1 MITCLVFLGMIYLM
15 IRVFMFGL
23 RATWSIV
30 KILFSV
36 LLIPI
41 VVLGFLAV
49 GLVGV
54 VILLAVI
61 GGIGVTLMR
70 RPL

>member
-1 MITCLVFLGMIYLM
+1 MITCLVFIGMIYLM

-23 RATWSIV
+23 RATWSII
-30 KILFSV
+30 KILCSV
-36 LLIPI
+36 FLIPI

-49 GLVGV
+49 GFIGV
-54 VILLAVI
+54 IILLVVM
-61 GGIGVTLMR
+61 GGIGATLMR

>member
-15 IRVFMFGL
+15 IRVFIFGL
-23 RATWSIV
+23 HATWSLV
-30 KILFSV
+30 KILCSV
-36 LLIPI
+36 FLIPI

-49 GLVGV
+49 GLIGV
-54 VILLAVI
+54 IILLVVI
-61 GGIGVTLMR
+61 GGIGATLMR

>member
-1 MITCLVFLGMIYLM
+1 MITCIVFLGMIYLM

-36 LLIPI
+36 FMIPV

-49 GLVGV
+49 GVIGV
-54 VILLAVI
+54 IILLAVI
-61 GGIGVTLMR
+61 GGFGAILLKRSM
-70 RPL
+70 